1 MKKPGESK
9 NTPGTDAAFDLL
21 GRIAADPE
29 ADERY
34 PNRTVLIPADSPDAS
49 DLISQALADYRP
61 LVVVYPDGNEIAAIP
76 RGGGLTL
83 LKRLLA
89 RRPKP
94 KPGHHTVSVPAD
106 YQVELRVR
114 TRTA

>member
-1 MKKPGESK
+1 VKKPGESK

-21 GRIAADPE
+21 GRIAVDPE

-34 PNRTVLIPADSPDAS
+34 PNKTVLIPADSPDAS
-49 DLISQALADYRP
+49 ALVSQALADHRP
-61 LVVVYPDGNEIAAIP
+61 LVIVYPDGNEIAAIP
-76 RGGGLTL
+76 RGGGFAL
-83 LKRLLA
+83 LKRLLV

-106 YQVELRVR
+106 YQVELRER

>member
-34 PNRTVLIPADSPDAS
+34 PNKTVIIPADSPDAS
-49 DLISQALADYRP
+49 VLISQALADRRP
-61 LVVVYPDGNEIAAIP
+61 LVIVYPDGNEIAATP
-76 RGGGLTL
+76 RRDAFAL
-83 LKRLLA
+83 LR
-89 RRPKP
+89 RVVRPKP
-94 KPGHHTVSVPAD
+94 KAARHAVAVPLD
-106 YQVELRVR
+106 YKVEIREPAP
-114 TRTA
+114 TA